1 MKKRWIA
8 ALIASCA
15 AVSVL
20 CSFIVV
26 NVMQK
31 KSESVTDVLSNAIEN
46 RSDGGNFIDD
56 VMPEKIELREE
67 NLEELF
73 ASASELVTLKYY
85 YTNAADLEKYREL
98 FGMRVPLTTNR
109 TVFTYDGVINAGID
123 LSDIIFDE
131 IDNQKKTIHIT
142 LPYPKVISN
151 ELDMSSFEYYDVKN
165 SVFTSISPEEVTY
178 KIDEL
183 KQMQEDELKQK
194 GGFYDSVT
202 DNAENVLRNILSLSE
217 LTSGYKVTF
226 SAAKPEA

>member
-8 ALIASCA
+8 VLIASCA

-46 RSDGGNFIDD
+46 QSDGGNFIDD

-131 IDNQKKTIHIT
+131 IDNEKKTIHIT

-226 SAAKPEA
+226 SVAKPEA